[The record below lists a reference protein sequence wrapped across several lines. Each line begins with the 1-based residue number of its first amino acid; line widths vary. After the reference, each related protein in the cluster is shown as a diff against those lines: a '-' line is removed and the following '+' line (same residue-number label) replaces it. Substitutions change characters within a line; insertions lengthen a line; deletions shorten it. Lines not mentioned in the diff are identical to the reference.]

1 MVKKIVSVIVILL
14 ILLITGVT
22 IHKLVVRH
30 NEKLYN
36 VLYSEIKY
44 KANRCYLE
52 EKCGKNI
59 ILKDLYDKGYLEV
72 MYDPISKEELDKNL
86 KIEISDDKI
95 IIDNN

>member
-30 NEKLYN
+30 NKKLYN

-52 EKCGKNI
+52 EKCGKTFT
-59 ILKDLYDKGYLEV
+59 LKDLYDEGYLDI
-72 MYDPISKEELDKNL
+72 MYDPVSKEELDKNL
-86 KIEISDDKI
+86 RIEILEDEI
-95 IIDNN
+95 LIENN